1 DPPGLLYVATRRD
14 TTAYAE
20 ALTARGIRALAYHG
34 GLRAAVRG
42 EVHDAWHT
50 GGTDVV
56 VATSA
61 FGMGID
67 KPDVRVVVHAAT
79 PDSPDTYYQEI
90 GRAGRD
96 GEPANAVLFHRPEDL
111 ALHRFHAGGGADEQR
126 LAAVWRV
133 VRKAGRG
140 GIRMTD
146 LRRAVDVGPRRV
158 TAVVDLLER
167 VGAVRSTHSRVQLLE
182 RMPRAEVLR
191 RAAEEVD
198 RHRRVRETR
207 TAMMRQYAET
217 RGCRRQFL
225 LGYLGE
231 QLGEPC
237 GRCDTCDDGSARR
250 VAEERE
256 QNGGDVPFPAGTEV
270 AHQEFGDGVVMGV
283 EPDRVTVL
291 FDDEGYRTLA
301 LDAVLDDEL
310 MTERPA

>member
-1 DPPGLLYVATRRD
+1 
-14 TTAYAE
+14 
-20 ALTARGIRALAYHG
+20 
-34 GLRAAVRG
+34 
-42 EVHDAWHT
+42 
-50 GGTDVV
+50 
-56 VATSA
+56 
-61 FGMGID
+61 
-67 KPDVRVVVHAAT
+67 
-79 PDSPDTYYQEI
+79 
-90 GRAGRD
+90 
-96 GEPANAVLFHRPEDL
+96 
-111 ALHRFHAGGGADEQR
+111 
-126 LAAVWRV
+126 
-133 VRKAGRG
+133 G